1 MSAAAPWSVKGIDPK
16 AREIAK
22 DLARREGMTLG
33 EWLNSRIMVEG
44 GEEDYVPLSND
55 RRSSRRS
62 DDFEATRDQAQ
73 RLNTLVSELGERLEA
88 AERRS
93 TSAIQGVDQ
102 AVASILRRLDMDRDD
117 EARQGRRLDDISRE
131 MREGHLRLQ
140 RLEAAASEAKQTA
153 QASSALQ
160 DRLDRAQEA
169 TSLALKDLERS
180 FAALDQRIGTGAAG
194 GADAA
199 SLSKLAE
206 SLTQQIEA
214 NRLDMMRRIDAA
226 TDKGRMARIEQG
238 LNQLAAH
245 TKAAELRSASAVEA
259 MGQQVMNIA
268 RNMHTRMQSLEE
280 RGSDAEALQATLDQ
294 RIDQRL
300 LEVGR
305 TLDEK
310 LDREIARH
318 SASLDARMTRQ
329 EDDHALALERLGGE
343 ITRISDRLSE
353 RITQT
358 ERRSAQAIDDIG
370 RRLSEST
377 EKFER
382 RHEDASGE
390 LAERVRQSEERT
402 RQLLEEAREAR
413 AARESAAL
421 NTAPRLTA
429 AMPPQDDLDFAPMPQ
444 SSNGL
449 PPTDS
454 LFGTD
459 NPEWTTREVLNSDW
473 RATAFGST
481 RTMPLADAQATPDWA
496 DTVASEMAVEPFP
509 SGDAL
514 RPFGTLDGDLT
525 ESLDD
530 DFALLEADD
539 PAPLASDESAPAY
552 ADEFPSIFDNGEEQ
566 TVETEE
572 PQVETDFTTE
582 PETAEAV
589 SMTFDAHVEEDT
601 QEYDPLNA
609 PLHDDAETASKDSS
623 DSLTASFFNT
633 RDAIDSAR
641 AVIADEDPG
650 VPARTTFGLKKN
662 RKGGKSQLQEK
673 LDRKASRD
681 GSTFGNALKASA
693 LAMLVVGGGG
703 YATLKLAKDQNLN
716 LNFGADMIS
725 GEEAAPIAAL
735 ALDATPTEAVPSAQV
750 AATEGAAIFERA
762 VSLLE
767 NGDPSGL
774 EPLQRSAELG
784 YVPAQLR
791 LATLYTDGATGIE
804 PNPVEARAW
813 TRRAAEAG
821 DARAMQHYATQ
832 LYDGVGGA
840 ADEAGALE
848 WMRKSAE
855 AGRVDAQYNLAHL
868 YETGIKGMRPDKV
881 EAFTWYMI
889 AARRGDQP
897 ALESVQRL
905 TPELS
910 SAQRKRATDGADA
923 FNVQPLA

>member
-33 EWLNSRIMVEG
+33 EWLNTRIMVEG

-55 RRSSRRS
+55 RRSARRP
-62 DDFEATRDQAQ
+62 DDFEATRESAQ
-73 RLNTLVSELGERLEA
+73 RLNSVVSELGERLEA

-93 TSAIQGVDQ
+93 ASAIQGVDQ
-102 AVASILRRLDMDRDD
+102 AVASIMRRLDMDRDD
-117 EARQGRRLDDISRE
+117 ESRQGRRLDDISRE

-140 RLEAAASEAKQTA
+140 RLEAAASEAQLNG
-153 QASSALQ
+153 QATTALQ
-160 DRLDRAQEA
+160 ERLDRAQEA
-169 TSLALKDLERS
+169 TSVALKDLERS
-180 FAALDQRIGTGAAG
+180 FAALDQRIGTGVG
-194 GADAA
+194 SGVDAA

-206 SLTQQIEA
+206 DLTQEIEA

-226 TDKGRMARIEQG
+226 TDTRRVARIEQA
-238 LNQLAAH
+238 LNQLTAH

-280 RGSDAEALQATLDQ
+280 RGNDAEALQATLDQ

-358 ERRSAQAIDDIG
+358 ERRSSQAIDDIG
-370 RRLSEST
+370 RRLTEST

-382 RHEDASGE
+382 RHEDTSGE

-402 RQLLEEAREAR
+402 RQLLEEAKEAR

-421 NTAPRLTA
+421 NAAPRLTA
-429 AMPPQDDLDFAPMPQ
+429 SLPPQEDDLGFAPMPQ
-444 SSNGL
+444 SGNGL

-454 LFGTD
+454 LFGADD
-459 NPEWTTREVLNSDW
+459 NSWTTREVLSTDW
-473 RATAFGST
+473 RATAFGSS
-481 RTMPLADAQATPDWA
+481 RDLPLADAQATPDWA
-496 DTVASEMAVEPFP
+496 DTAASEMSVEPFP
-509 SGDAL
+509 SVDSL

-525 ESLDD
+525 DSLDD
-530 DFALLEADD
+530 DFALLEAGD
-539 PAPLASDESAPAY
+539 PAPAVAEETAPAY
-552 ADEFPSIFDNGEEQ
+552 ADEFPSIFASSEEPEIVTEEQ
-566 TVETEE
+566 QAEIMAN
-572 PQVETDFTTE
+572 
-582 PETAEAV
+582 AEAPEAQ
-589 SMTFDAHVEEDT
+589 SMTFDAQVEEDT
-601 QEYDPLNA
+601 SDYDPLNA
-609 PLHDDAETASKDSS
+609 PLHDDVAD
-623 DSLTASFFNT
+623 DHNSLTASFFNT

-641 AVIADEDPG
+641 AAIADEDPG
-650 VPARTTFGLKKN
+650 VAARSTFGLKKN

-716 LNFGADMIS
+716 LNFGVDMIP
-725 GEEAAPIAAL
+725 GEEAPPIAAL

-750 AATEGAAIFERA
+750 VATEGAAVYERA
-762 VSLLE
+762 IGLLD

-791 LATLYTDGATGIE
+791 LATLFTEGGPGIE
-804 PNPVEARAW
+804 ANLVEARAW

-868 YETGIKGMRPDKV
+868 YESGIKGMRPDKV

-889 AARRGDQP
+889 AARRGDQQ

-905 TPELS
+905 TPDLS
-910 SAQRKRATDGADA
+910 APQRKRATDGADS